1 MQFQVPQYYE
11 VKERIVGP
19 LTLQQFF
26 YIAAACALS
35 FFFFFAFEFWLWF
48 IVSVFLVGFAA
59 ALALVE
65 INGQSLTK
73 ILFSAFF
80 YYWRPRIY
88 LWRREIE
95 KEEIILP
102 DEVKQIEEIKKE
114 LSFQQ
119 RIKSLGQKI
128 LTSRSPL
135 PGEKPISPG
144 RIQERY
150 QVFRKAT
157 GEREVAKRVDYR

>member
-1 MQFQVPQYYE
+1 MPE
-11 VKERIVGP
+11 
-19 LTLQQFF
+19 
-26 YIAAACALS
+26 
-35 FFFFFAFEFWLWF
+35 
-48 IVSVFLVGFAA
+48 
-59 ALALVE
+59 
-65 INGQSLTK
+65 
-73 ILFSAFF
+73 
-80 YYWRPRIY
+80 
-88 LWRREIE
+88 
-95 KEEIILP
+95 
-102 DEVKQIEEIKKE
+102 EVKQIEEIKKE